1 MAEAGDRPVF
11 EEKKPHPGRT
21 SADGDQQQAIRR
33 HNQLTTINLDGVS
46 GHALIGPRGGA
57 VPHSRLPSMNSEPVS
72 VLTSTK
78 GLPVGKFSSGNKR
91 LIAVDIT

>member
-1 MAEAGDRPVF
+1 VPPDNPLHHLGITP
-11 EEKKPHPGRT
+11 
-21 SADGDQQQAIRR
+21 SADGDQQQPIRR
-33 HNQLTTINLDGVS
+33 HNQLSTINLDGVS
-46 GHALIGPRGGA
+46 RHALIGPRGGPRGGA

-78 GLPVGKFSSGNKR
+78 ALPLGKFSSGNKR